1 MMSISKKQAGGIVVE
16 DDKMLGNLIVTVKLD
31 TTEFYAELE
40 KLEKAVEKL
49 GDQLYPRIMERMLME
64 YMRRNNE
71 R

>member
-1 MMSISKKQAGGIVVE
+1 MME
-16 DDKMLGNLIVTVKLD
+16 NDKTLGNLIVKVKLD